1 MPDTM
6 PPLLRVEAGLH
17 QELEEEK
24 VIFEKYVQTRMGNA
38 EANRLYTN
46 GDLYKIF
53 LSSNQH
59 LKKDNISW
67 QKAGGISPAGLSEIR
82 EIAEHSLVDYINDG
96 PPERVAKAVENV
108 NWYFYLDEPIFVQS
122 QLRASQGAPKFAR
135 KMDEVLENYLTFD

>member
-6 PPLLRVEAGLH
+6 PPLLRVETGLNPK
-17 QELEEEK
+17 LKDEK

-38 EANRLYTN
+38 EANRLFAN

-59 LKKDNISW
+59 LKRDNISW
-67 QKAGGISPAGLSEIR
+67 QRAGAISEAGLNEMRDISKN
-82 EIAEHSLVDYINDG
+82 SLVDYINDG

-108 NWYFYLDEPIFVQS
+108 NWYFYFDEPIFVQS
-122 QLRASQGAPKFAR
+122 QLRASEGAPKFAR
-135 KMDEVLENYLTFD
+135 KMNEALEGYLTFE